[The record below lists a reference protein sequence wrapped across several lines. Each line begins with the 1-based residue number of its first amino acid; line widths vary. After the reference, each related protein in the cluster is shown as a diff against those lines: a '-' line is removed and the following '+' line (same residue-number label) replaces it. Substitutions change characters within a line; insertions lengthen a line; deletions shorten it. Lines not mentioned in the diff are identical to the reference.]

1 MTLVGFID
9 RLEGRG
15 LVVRE
20 ADPEDRRAKTVRL
33 TPAAQPLVEEI
44 KVVLT
49 RTREEATR
57 NFTPEEIETM
67 RRLLDR
73 MRSNLS
79 IRSGE
84 EV

>member
-1 MTLVGFID
+1 
-9 RLEGRG
+9 
-15 LVVRE
+15 
-20 ADPEDRRAKTVRL
+20 
-33 TPAAQPLVEEI
+33 
-44 KVVLT
+44 VLT